1 MHFDG
6 IPMPGATPVS
16 PLEELQKARAQ
27 IDAGN
32 PADAASI
39 LLSLVDTVQD
49 TNVTPQ
55 ALMLYAN
62 LMRAQ
67 NNTQEQLALL
77 KRAVEEYPTS
87 PHHPQAAIAYAEA
100 LELAGQPEE
109 AKKYFERI
117 TESAPPALRAAALF
131 GLGKQEEKK
140 GASIAAR
147 DFYRKALEDAKW
159 DSEVW
164 NRALDAFGELN
175 VALLFSPG
183 ETPESKHYAIESGD
197 TLTKIGIKLN
207 TTQGLLVRANQIDDP
222 SRLHLGQRLKYTPK
236 DFRIL
241 IERSTCRLFLLDNNG
256 LFKRYY
262 TGLGMP
268 GHETTLGSY
277 TIGNKQKDPVWWKP
291 GGEAVPPG
299 DPNNEL
305 GTRWMPLVPTEEGLP
320 TDLGIHGTIAPET
333 IGQYKSHGCPR
344 MRKKDVEELYDLV
357 VRSTP
362 VEIVEKFTWEPENE
376 AL

>member
-1 MHFDG
+1 
-6 IPMPGATPVS
+6 MPGATPVS

-32 PADAASI
+32 PSDAASI

-117 TESAPPALRAAALF
+117 TESAPPALRAAALL

-140 GASIAAR
+140 GAFIAAR

-164 NRALDAFGELN
+164 NRALDAFGDLN

-236 DFRIL
+236 DFRIV

-291 GGEAVPPG
+291 GGEAVAPG